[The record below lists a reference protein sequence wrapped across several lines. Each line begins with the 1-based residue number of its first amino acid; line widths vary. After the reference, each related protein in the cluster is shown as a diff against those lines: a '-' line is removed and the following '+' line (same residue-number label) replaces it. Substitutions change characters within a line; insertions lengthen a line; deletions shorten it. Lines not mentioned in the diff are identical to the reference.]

1 MVKIMDKIYTLGLC
15 SVSFRNL
22 SPIEIINICKSANLK
37 VIEWGSDL
45 HAPYNDIEKLQNIAR
60 LQKENSIFCSSY
72 GTYFRLGV
80 TPLGE
85 LEKYIASAKI
95 LGTKILR
102 IWCYDKCGN
111 DMTDKER
118 QDLLSVSIK
127 ASEIAKQNGVILCL
141 ECHKNTFTENLNDAL
156 WLIRRV
162 NSPNFKT
169 YWQPFQW
176 KTIEDNL
183 NNAKAISP
191 YVENIHVF
199 NWKQTDT
206 FNKYPLALAI
216 SEWVNYLK
224 NFTPPKTLLLEF
236 MPNDKVEDLII
247 EANALKQIV
256 ESL

>member
-1 MVKIMDKIYTLGLC
+1 MDKSYALGLC

-22 SPIEIINICKSANLK
+22 SPIEIINICKSANLNC
-37 VIEWGSDL
+37 IEWGSDL

-60 LQKENSIFCSSY
+60 LQKEYGISCSSY
-72 GTYFRLGV
+72 GTYFRLGI
-80 TPLGE
+80 TPIEE
-85 LEKYIASAKI
+85 LEGYITSAKI

-141 ECHKNTFTENLNDAL
+141 ECHKNSFTENLNDAL
-156 WLIRRV
+156 WLIKSV

-183 NNAKAISP
+183 NYAKAISP
-191 YVENIHVF
+191 HVENIHVF

-216 SEWVNYLK
+216 NEWVNYLK

-236 MPNDKVEDLII
+236 MPNDKVEDLVI

>member
-1 MVKIMDKIYTLGLC
+1 MDKTYKLGLC

-22 SPIEIINICKSANLK
+22 SPIEIIDICKSANLNF
-37 VIEWGSDL
+37 IEWGSDV
-45 HAPYNDIEKLQNIAR
+45 HAPYNDMEKLENIAR
-60 LQKENSIFCSSY
+60 LQKENSITCSSY

-85 LEKYIASAKI
+85 LEKYIIASKI
-95 LGTKILR
+95 LGTNILR

-111 DMTDKER
+111 DMTDKEK
-118 QDLLSVSIK
+118 QDLLCVSIK

-141 ECHKNTFTENLNDAL
+141 ECHKNSFTENLNDAL
-156 WLIRRV
+156 WLIKSV
-162 NSPNFKT
+162 NSPNFKS
-169 YWQPFQW
+169 YFQPFQW
-176 KTIEDNL
+176 KTEIDNL
-183 NNAKAISP
+183 NYAKAISP

-206 FNKYPLALAI
+206 FNKYSLSLAVG
-216 SEWVNYLK
+216 EWVKYLK

-236 MPNDKVEDLII
+236 MPNDKIEDLIV
-247 EANALKQIV
+247 ETNALKQIV